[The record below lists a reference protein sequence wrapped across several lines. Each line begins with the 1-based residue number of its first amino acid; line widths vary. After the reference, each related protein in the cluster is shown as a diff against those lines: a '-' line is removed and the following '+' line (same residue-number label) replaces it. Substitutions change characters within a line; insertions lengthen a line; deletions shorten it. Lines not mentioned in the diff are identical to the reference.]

1 MTKTMA
7 AHAESIG
14 SESSRKKRIQNQ
26 IDKLAAE
33 PTPICI
39 LSAEGLS
46 AARELLYE
54 QRAAKA
60 ARKLGRMLLEAAEP
74 AEPQTATTTA
84 EPAEP
89 AVEPDPEA
97 DGDEEDTQR
106 F

>member
-1 MTKTMA
+1 MA

-14 SESSRKKRIQNQ
+14 SESSRTQNQ
-26 IDKLAAE
+26 IDKLAAK
-33 PTPICI
+33 PSPIGI
-39 LSAEGLS
+39 LSAEGRS
-46 AARELLYE
+46 AARELLYDIYE

-97 DGDEEDTQR
+97 DDDEEDTQR

>member
-14 SESSRKKRIQNQ
+14 SESSRTQNQ

-33 PTPICI
+33 PTPIGI
-39 LSAEGLS
+39 LSAEGRS
-46 AARELLYE
+46 AARELLYDIYE

-97 DGDEEDTQR
+97 DDDEEETQR

>member
-1 MTKTMA
+1 MRTKTTA

-14 SESSRKKRIQNQ
+14 SKSSRTQNQ
-26 IDKLAAE
+26 IDKLAAV
-33 PTPICI
+33 PTPIGI
-39 LSAEGLS
+39 LSAEGRA
-46 AARELLYE
+46 AARALLYDDIIYE
-54 QRAAKA
+54 QPAAK
-60 ARKLGRMLLEAAEP
+60 ARKLGGEP

-97 DGDEEDTQR
+97 DDDEEDTQR

>member
-1 MTKTMA
+1 MA

-14 SESSRKKRIQNQ
+14 SESSRTQNQ

-39 LSAEGLS
+39 LSAEGRS
-46 AARELLYE
+46 AARELFYDIYE
-54 QRAAKA
+54 LQRAAKA
-60 ARKLGRMLLEAAEP
+60 ARKLGGEP
-74 AEPQTATTTA
+74 AEPQTA

-89 AVEPDPEA
+89 EA
-97 DGDEEDTQR
+97 DDDEEDTQR